1 MDKFAKVLVAIALC
15 GSLAA
20 AGIAGAVVVNA
31 RSSGSAGA
39 EEPAVAQVKAVA
51 LAEDTAQTQEENG
64 ILIASVQPDS
74 PAAQAG
80 VVRGDIL
87 LKINDE
93 PVNDWQAVRDQLSG
107 LSAGDQVDLV
117 VLHGDEQ
124 RTLTA
129 TVPEGNDQP
138 YLGLV
143 PCGGFDLMEH
153 LGRFGMGQMP
163 ALPAG
168 SGALITSVVADSPAE
183 QAGLQEGDRI
193 VAVDGQE
200 VNDENSLADL
210 IGAHTPGDQVTLEI
224 ERAAEETQE
233 VTVQLGE
240 NPDNAGTAYL
250 GVQYAAGG
258 ARVPKQLFDRPF
270 PTLPEGVTQ
279 GVIVRSVTDGSPA
292 QQAGLQEEDIITAID
307 GEAVSDPQ
315 SLVDAVAAHQP
326 GDTVTLTITNA
337 DTEGEHEIQVTLGEN
352 PDEAGKAYLGISI
365 GGVIHSWHPNGSGSG
380 LPQWLQPFGRFLEE
394 PPQTQPQPEEGLSQ
408 G

>member
-1 MDKFAKVLVAIALC
+1 MDRFGKVLGVIVLC
-15 GSLAA
+15 GLLAT
-20 AGIAGAVVVNA
+20 AGIAGAAIVDA
-31 RSSGSAGA
+31 ASSGSAA
-39 EEPAVAQVKAVA
+39 EKGPATAQVKAIA

-64 ILIASVQPDS
+64 ILIASVRPDS
-74 PAAQAG
+74 PADQAG

-87 LKINDE
+87 LEVNGE
-93 PVNDWQAVRDQLSG
+93 PVNDWQALRDQLSG
-107 LSAGDQVDLV
+107 LSAGDQVDLT

-129 TVPEGNDQP
+129 TVPEGDDQS

-143 PCGGFDLMEH
+143 PCGGFGLMDH
-153 LGRFGMGQMP
+153 LGRFGMGEMP
-163 ALPAG
+163 ALPAV
-168 SGALITSVVADSPAE
+168 SGALVTSVVADSPAE

-200 VNDENSLADL
+200 VNAENSLADL
-210 IGAHTPGDQVTLEI
+210 IGAHAPGDQVTLEI
-224 ERAAEETQE
+224 ERATEETQE

-258 ARVPKQLFDRPF
+258 VRGPEQFFDRTF
-270 PTLPEGVTQ
+270 PMLPEGVTQ

-292 QQAGLQEEDIITAID
+292 QQAGLQSGDAITAID

-326 GDTVTLTITNA
+326 GDTVTLTVSNA
-337 DTEGEHEIQVTLGEN
+337 DTDGEQEIQVTLGEN
-352 PDEAGKAYLGISI
+352 PDEAGKAYMGISI
-365 GGVIHSWHPNGSGSG
+365 GGVMRSWHPDGSGSEM
-380 LPQWLQPFGRFLEE
+380 PQWLQPFRRFLE